1 MDTTSTSICIAV
13 HTPGVASALKERLE
27 SHGISVTVAPVGVAG
42 VDAVALSVPADAL
55 GAAVKVVESGRLMPM
70 MAEEMKLTGV
80 SREVLIPVD
89 FSDLSMT
96 AVTLGFG
103 LARRLSAKAVV
114 VHAYPSP
121 ALATAVSSNPFPGDM
136 TSFDTDFP
144 VMSEQ
149 PDFRQDAELS
159 MRRFSDRIDQAV
171 KDGKVDS
178 VPYTTMCEA
187 GVPEEVIKECC
198 VMRTPVLVVMAT
210 RGRERRAQDLIG
222 SVTAE
227 VLDTCRV
234 PIFTVPDGY
243 TAERIESIRKLAFFC
258 NLDRQDVMSIDFLM
272 RLFDFPDVEVALVP
286 VSAREEQHDAGRL
299 EAFRDYLTKNY
310 PEAEFTLFQS
320 AAGSDFRKS
329 ISNFLHDAGMQ
340 LLIVPN
346 KKQNIFT
353 RFFNPGI
360 PHRVLYERDI
370 PMLALPV

>member
-1 MDTTSTSICIAV
+1 MDNTSGSIRLAV
-13 HTPGVASALKERLE
+13 HTPGVASSLQDRLE
-27 SHGISVTVAPVGVAG
+27 SHGIAVTTTPLNVTGVE
-42 VDAVALSVPADAL
+42 AVAVNVPADAL
-55 GAAVKVVESGRLMPM
+55 AAAIKIMESGRIMAI
-70 MAEEMKLTGV
+70 MAEEMKMAGM

-103 LARRLSAKAVV
+103 LARRLEAKAVV

-121 ALATAVSSNPFPGDM
+121 ALATTVSANPFPGDL
-136 TSFDTDFP
+136 TFESEYP
-144 VMSEQ
+144 VI
-149 PDFRQDAELS
+149 PDSPDYKTNAERT
-159 MRRFSDRIDQAV
+159 MKQFAGRINDRIKA
-171 KDGKVDS
+171 GKIDS
-178 VPYTTMCEA
+178 VPYITLCEA

-198 VMRTPVLVVMAT
+198 VMRSPVLVVMAT
-210 RGRERRAQDLIG
+210 RGRERRAQDLVG

-234 PIFTVPDGY
+234 PVFTVPDGY
-243 TAERIESIRKLAFFC
+243 TVERIESIRKLAFFC

-286 VSAREEQHDAGRL
+286 VSAREEQQDAGRL
-299 EAFRDYLTKNY
+299 EAFREYLTQNY

-320 AAGSDFRKS
+320 TAGTDFRTS

-346 KKQNIFT
+346 KKKNIFT

>member
-1 MDTTSTSICIAV
+1 MDTPSTSIRIAV
-13 HTPGVASALKERLE
+13 HTPDVAAGLKERLE
-27 SHGISVTVAPVGVAG
+27 AHGISVVSTPLSVSG
-42 VDAVALSVPADAL
+42 VDAVALDVSADAL
-55 GAAVKVVESGRLMPM
+55 ASAIKIVESGRLMPM
-70 MAEEMKLTGV
+70 MAEEMNLTGM

-103 LARRLSAKAVV
+103 LARRLGAKAVV
-114 VHAYPSP
+114 VHAYPSA
-121 ALATAVSSNPFPGDM
+121 ALATAVSSNPFPGDL
-136 TSFDTDFP
+136 TFESDFP
-144 VMSEQ
+144 VISEQ
-149 PDFRQDAELS
+149 PDFGRDAELS
-159 MRRFSDRIDQAV
+159 MRRFAAQIDV
-171 KDGKVDS
+171 GIKEGKIDAIHYS
-178 VPYTTMCEA
+178 TLCES

-198 VMRTPVLVVMAT
+198 LMRDPVLVVMAT
-210 RGRERRAQDLIG
+210 RGRERRAQDLVG

-234 PIFTVPDGY
+234 PVFTVPDGY
-243 TAERIESIRKLAFFC
+243 AVERVESIRKLAFFC

-299 EAFRDYLTKNY
+299 EAFREYLIRNY

-320 AAGSDFRKS
+320 SAGSDFRTS

-346 KKQNIFT
+346 KQQNIFPRCFT
-353 RFFNPGI
+353 PGI
-360 PHRVLYERDI
+360 PHRVL
-370 PMLALPV
+370 